1 LTKSVACQPP
11 LVLAI
16 RKVTDRIE
24 AVLSWVP
31 DSLLRTEAEGTQL
44 HLASHVLDSA
54 SDRVLI
60 YDGPRA
66 VPCLGSEGKLCI
78 LPLIIPP
85 DPGHYR
91 IQIEPVVEM
100 CFWGSARGYD
110 SAWLDVTRQ
119 PDGPLSFHCPATGQ
133 SYVLDDGTP
142 DFVIDGPLYGIA
154 DSERCVEIPWSL
166 ARYRGETRVLDVGYA
181 NAEPRYWRPR
191 NSLKIRSLVGLD
203 IVPTPQP
210 GIAGVVGDVL
220 MPPFAPGSF
229 DLIFAISVLEHIG
242 RDNSIYFDSDQPS
255 QEFGDLESAAILVPL
270 LRPGG
275 RLLVTLPF
283 GRLEDHGWFIQYDF
297 RRAAALVEATGCDLA
312 LAEYYCFDATGWHGP
327 VDPLTLSHVAY
338 RPGFGAGAV
347 VCLELTRRTGQPDRN
362 AIRSYARSLRSVT
375 VAAPASSLATAI
387 TGETAR
393 ILKLS
398 ATWSKMHGES
408 ARMRPIM
415 LFCETVNICNAD
427 CVFCPYSRQTRP
439 YGFMKSDLF
448 ERVLDQY
455 AQIGGGLLALTPM
468 VGDALLDRFWMQR
481 IRLLAEMR
489 RWITPSVTTNLYAL
503 DKYSDQEIIEMMGVL
518 RRIHISC
525 YGIDDAECESLTRRR
540 SFHRFLSHTRRLLNL
555 RKACGVD
562 CDVRVGFRLAIPR
575 TREELASFLR
585 DRIGQPLPF
594 KSTATYANWGNSIR
608 GTLPPGATW
617 IPPRMNES
625 PCAMLPLSVQVYWNG
640 RVSACSCCD
649 YDSSDQLYLGDITSQ
664 SLEEIFN
671 SPKNQTV
678 WQVHQAGEL
687 HQICRDCTFH
697 VPLAAL
703 DAQHLIV
710 QSPLDFIGG

>member
-1 LTKSVACQPP
+1 V
-11 LVLAI
+11 VAI

-66 VPCLGSEGKLCI
+66 DPCLGEEGRLCV

-85 DPGHYR
+85 APGLYR

-100 CFWGSARGYD
+100 RFWGSERGYE
-110 SAWLDVTRQ
+110 SAWLDATRH
-119 PDGPLSFHCPATGQ
+119 PGGPLSFHCPSTGQ
-133 SYVLDDGTP
+133 SFVLDEGTP
-142 DFVIDGPLYGIA
+142 ADFAINSALYGIA

-166 ARYRGETRVLDVGYA
+166 AQYRGEIRVLDVGYA
-181 NAEPRYWRPR
+181 NAEPRYWQPR
-191 NSLKIRSLVGLD
+191 NSLKIPSLVGLD
-203 IVPTPQP
+203 IAAMHQP
-210 GIAGVVGDVL
+210 GITGVVGDVL
-220 MPPFAPGSF
+220 TPPFAPDSF

-242 RDNSIYFDSDQPS
+242 RDNSIYFDRGQPS
-255 QEFGDLESAAILVPL
+255 QEFGDLESAAILASL
-270 LRPGG
+270 LRRGG

-297 RRAAALVEATGCDLA
+297 RRTAALLEATGCALT
-312 LAEYYCFDATGWHGP
+312 LAEYYCFDAEGWHGP
-327 VDPLTLSHVAY
+327 VDPLTLSHVEY
-338 RPGFGAGAV
+338 RAGFGAGAV
-347 VCLELTRRTGQPDRN
+347 VCLELTRRNGQPDRS
-362 AIRSYARSLRSVT
+362 AIRSYARSLQSAT
-375 VAAPASSLATAI
+375 IAAPATSLATAI

-398 ATWSKMHGES
+398 TTWAKMHCES

-427 CVFCPYSRQTRP
+427 CVFCSYSRQTRP
-439 YGFMKSDLF
+439 HGFMKAELF
-448 ERVLDQY
+448 DRVLDQY
-455 AQIGGGLLALTPM
+455 VQIGGGLLTLTPV

-481 IRLLAEMR
+481 IRLLAEMH

-503 DKYSDQEIIEMMGVL
+503 DKYSDQEIIEMMTVL

-525 YGIDDAECESLTRRR
+525 YGIDAAECESLTRRR
-540 SFHRFLSHTRRLLNL
+540 YFHRFLSHTRRLLNL
-555 RKACGVD
+555 RKDSGVA
-562 CDVRVGFRLAIPR
+562 CDVRVGFRLATPR
-575 TREELASFLR
+575 TREELESFLR
-585 DRIGQPLPF
+585 GQIGQPLPF
-594 KSTATYANWGNSIR
+594 KSTATYANWGNSMR
-608 GTLPPGATW
+608 GTLPSGATW
-617 IPPRMNES
+617 ISPRRNES

-649 YDSSDQLYLGDITSQ
+649 YDSSDQLHLGDITSQ

-671 SPKNQTV
+671 SPKNQAV
-678 WQVHQAGEL
+678 WQAQQAGEL

-703 DAQHLIV
+703 SAQHLIV
-710 QSPLDFIGG
+710 QRPLDFIGG